1 MSNEGRETVIVPEK
15 KDKIERIK
23 RKYNN
28 MEMTDDT
35 AKKIRNLEV
44 VNNVLLVATGMA
56 GIGTAISWLPLPDDA
71 LGPYGGW
78 IDEALFTGATVLLT
92 SASAIVKNKIN
103 DLAATGTT
111 EMKMEEVTQLSNEL
125 SNVARQVAEKKNGQV
140 KAQ

>member
-44 VNNVLLVATGMA
+44 VNNVLLVATGIA
-56 GIGTAISWLPLPDDA
+56 GIGTAISWLPLPDDIA
-71 LGPYGGW
+71 GVWL
-78 IDEALFTGATVLLT
+78 DEAIFTGATVLLT

-125 SNVARQVAEKKNGQV
+125 SDVARKVAEKKSGQV

>member
-1 MSNEGRETVIVPEK
+1 MNNEGRETVIVPEK

-23 RKYNN
+23 RKYQN

-35 AKKIRNLEV
+35 AKKIKNLEV
-44 VNNVLLVATGMA
+44 VNNILVAATGIA
-56 GIGTAISWLPLPDDA
+56 GVGTAISWLPLPDDIA
-71 LGPYGGW
+71 GVWL
-78 IDEALFTGATVLLT
+78 DEALFTGATVLLT

-111 EMKMEEVTQLSNEL
+111 EVKMEEVTKLSDQLT
-125 SNVARQVAEKKNGQV
+125 NVAKKVAEKKNGQV

>member
-1 MSNEGRETVIVPEK
+1 
-15 KDKIERIK
+15 
-23 RKYNN
+23 

-44 VNNVLLVATGMA
+44 VNNVLLVATGIA
-56 GIGTAISWLPLPDDA
+56 GVGTAISWLPLPDDIA
-71 LGPYGGW
+71 GVWL
-78 IDEALFTGATVLLT
+78 DEAIFTGATVLLT

>member
-35 AKKIRNLEV
+35 AKKIKNLEV
-44 VNNVLLVATGMA
+44 VNNILVAATGVV
-56 GIGTAISWLPLPDDA
+56 GILTVVNYFVPDPVP
-71 LGPYGGW
+71 G
-78 IDEALFTGATVLLT
+78 IDEAVMTGATALLG
-92 SASAIVKNKIN
+92 SASTIVKNKIN